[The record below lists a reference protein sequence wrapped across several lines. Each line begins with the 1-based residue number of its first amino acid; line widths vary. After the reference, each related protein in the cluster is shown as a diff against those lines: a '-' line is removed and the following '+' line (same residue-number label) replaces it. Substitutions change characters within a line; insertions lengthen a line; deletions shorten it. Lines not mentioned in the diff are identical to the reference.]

1 MYLLKRYKR
10 YKEHQQHIE
19 GRRRKK
25 TLIKKRSFECKFE
38 GSLTIITIIII
49 FI

>member
-19 GRRRKK
+19 GRSKNFNK
-25 TLIKKRSFECKFE
+25 EK
-38 GSLTIITIIII
+38 II
-49 FI
+49 